1 MKAQVRRPDGSAV
14 EAVISNVDLDQEVV
28 LRADGSRYT
37 EAAAIADAEEIS
49 ARRRAPG
56 GGRRSLEG
64 KSGRSPQIGV
74 RLPNDLKRRLAE
86 RAIRDG
92 VRESDVVREAL
103 EEFLTA

>member
-1 MKAQVRRPDGSAV
+1 M
-14 EAVISNVDLDQEVV
+14 
-28 LRADGSRYT
+28 
-37 EAAAIADAEEIS
+37 
-49 ARRRAPG
+49 
-56 GGRRSLEG
+56 
-64 KSGRSPQIGV
+64 